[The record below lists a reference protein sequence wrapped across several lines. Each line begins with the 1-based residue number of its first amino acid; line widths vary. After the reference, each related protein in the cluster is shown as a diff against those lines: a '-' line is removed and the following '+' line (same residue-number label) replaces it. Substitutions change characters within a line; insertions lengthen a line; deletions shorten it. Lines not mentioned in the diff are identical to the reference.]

1 MLELRDAAVGYGR
14 GKTVLHDI
22 NLAFPSENVVVIM
35 GHNGAGKTT
44 LLNAIFGILPLER
57 GDVLFNK
64 RPLDGGPEGRVRQR
78 IAYSPA
84 GQAVLQ
90 GLTVMENLEIA
101 ADVADAGLTTKTA
114 RKETVF
120 ELFPGLPER
129 VNQRAGTLSGGQQRM
144 LSVGMALMQG
154 PEVLLLDEPSL
165 GLSPLLV
172 ENLYEAIDQ
181 SRREF
186 GLTVVAVEQSIN
198 PTLLKAD
205 QLHILRMGQIV
216 FSGGSDVLYDAERLW
231 GLL

>member
-1 MLELRDAAVGYGR
+1 MLELRDAVVSYGK
-14 GKTVLHDI
+14 GKTVLHDV
-22 NLAFPSENVVVIM
+22 NLTFPSENVVVIM

-44 LLNAIFGILPLER
+44 LLNAIFGILSLER
-57 GDVLFNK
+57 GDILFNGHA
-64 RPLDGGPEGRVRQR
+64 LSGGPEGRVRQR

-90 GLTVMENLEIA
+90 GLTVIENLEIA
-101 ADVADAGLTTKTA
+101 ADAVGAESTTKTA
-114 RKETVF
+114 RKKTVF
-120 ELFPGLPER
+120 DLFPILPER
-129 VNQRAGTLSGGQQRM
+129 INQRAGTLSGGQQRM

-205 QLHILRMGQIV
+205 QLHILQMGQIV
-216 FSGGSDVLYDAERLW
+216 FSGGSEILHDAERLW
-231 GLL
+231 SLL